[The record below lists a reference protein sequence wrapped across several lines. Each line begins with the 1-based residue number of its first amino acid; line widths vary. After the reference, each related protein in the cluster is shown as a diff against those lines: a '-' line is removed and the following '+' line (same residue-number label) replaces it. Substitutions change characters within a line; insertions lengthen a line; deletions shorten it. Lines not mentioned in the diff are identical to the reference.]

1 QQVAEGENLGLQH
14 RTFLLHRGLGR
25 MVKDPET
32 GPKVWPGKTPHDSRR
47 TVERKMVRAGV
58 SEKVAMAISGTMKE
72 LHEETGREVP
82 V

>member
-1 QQVAEGENLGLQH
+1 
-14 RTFLLHRGLGR
+14 

-32 GPKVWPGKTPHDSRR
+32 GPKVWPGKIPHDSRR